1 MVDKI
6 PTYLRN
12 AEIAQL
18 VEQGTENP
26 CVRGSIPRLGT
37 ILRNINKKYTNLILN
52 LGGKSGKTK

>member
-6 PTYLRN
+6 PAYLRN

-37 ILRNINKKYTNLILN
+37 ILRNIKLLFITDVIRNILI
-52 LGGKSGKTK
+52 